1 MEITKIS
8 KLKNFGIFHDFTWK
22 AELSEFKKFNL
33 IYGWNRSGKT
43 TISRVLAS
51 CEKKSLYDKD
61 SFKQYP
67 ENGEF
72 EIKTSDNVSIKN
84 TDVSTNTLPIKVFN
98 QDFIDDNISF
108 DPSDSCNAIIYVSE
122 EDIESKK
129 QLEQLKIK
137 STKLGKDFE
146 DAKKNKTTKEEVKNN
161 FLTGLGREIAN
172 VLFDK
177 SYNKTRAE
185 NKIVSIGVDNF
196 TDKVLSDDD
205 KKKIEAISRSEAE
218 KEYPALSQLTLVNF
232 NLLFTRTK
240 SLLDKKVVSE
250 LLQRLKDPED
260 TDGGLDEELNNWVKH
275 GFDLHKSKNQF
286 KKCLFCEND
295 LSGNLFDS
303 LAKHFSKDY
312 EDLQNSISFLIKDLK
327 KEKLTP
333 IIEKNIELY
342 SDLRI
347 SYENNS
353 KQYNE
358 IVKRQNDW
366 LLQSETWLEQKYKNP
381 FDTDIPEMVKSPD
394 NFSESLNKKIDE
406 LNIVISSHND
416 RVKNHANEVKTAR
429 EKLELHSIA
438 VALSKQDYKKFEKD
452 LQEAETKEKEA
463 LGFIDKCN
471 TDISEL
477 EKKTSNI
484 GKAIK
489 EINKHLKEFFGRE
502 EIKLELD
509 TDKKGYII
517 NRDKQPA
524 KNLSEGEKTAIAFSY
539 FIVKVEE
546 KEFKIK
552 DGIIFIDDP
561 ISSFDSNF
569 IYHCFALISTH
580 FKEAG
585 QLFISTHNFQLFN
598 LAKEWFIN
606 KNNHVKKDNTKLR
619 ANSQKE
625 KPLPCEFYM
634 VENFTDSDIRKAKIV
649 ELDKTLRDY
658 KSEYHFLFSLLNKFK
673 DVDLNYAD
681 FYTIGNIARRFFDI
695 FADFKI
701 PDSRDQKQKME
712 TIVKE
717 LNENKEDSQK
727 ITDSDWNK
735 AYKLV
740 NEFSHNSDPTSTIE
754 HKDKSESKDAIK
766 ILLSIV
772 KESDPKH
779 FEILEKNLV

>member
-1 MEITKIS
+1 MITKIS
-8 KLKNFGIFHDFTWK
+8 KLKNFGIFYDFSWK
-22 AELSEFKKFNL
+22 TELLEFKKFNL

-43 TISRVLAS
+43 TVSRIFAS
-51 CEKKSLYDKD
+51 CEKKCVYDE
-61 SFKQYP
+61 FKFRQYP
-67 ENGEF
+67 EKGEF
-72 EIKTSDNVSIKN
+72 EIKTDDNATIKD
-84 TDVSTNTLPIKVFN
+84 TDVATNILPIKVFN

-108 DPSDSCNAIIYVSE
+108 DPSNSCNAIIYVSE

-129 QLEQLKIK
+129 LLEKLKIDRI
-137 STKLGKDFE
+137 TFGKDYE
-146 DAKKNKTTKEEVKNN
+146 NVKKDKATKEDLKSS

-177 SYNKTRAE
+177 SYNKTRVE
-185 NKIVSIGVDNF
+185 NKINSIGFDKF
-196 TDKVLSDDD
+196 TDKILSDDE
-205 KKKIEAISRSEAE
+205 KKKIETISKSEAE
-218 KEYPALSQLTLVNF
+218 KNQIIISELTFVNF
-232 NLLFTRTK
+232 SLFFTRVKT
-240 SLLDKKVVSE
+240 LLDKKVLSE
-250 LLQRLKDPED
+250 LLQRLKDPND
-260 TDGGLDEELNNWVKH
+260 VDGGLDEELNNWVKQ
-275 GFDLHKSKNQF
+275 GFDIHKSKNQF

-295 LSGNLFDS
+295 LSNNLFDS

-312 EDLQNSISFLIKDLK
+312 EDLQNSVEYLIKDLK
-327 KEKLTP
+327 KEKLTN
-333 IIEKNIELY
+333 ILEKNVELY
-342 SDLRI
+342 SDLR
-347 SYENNS
+347 SDYENNA

-358 IVKRQNDW
+358 IVKKQNDW
-366 LLQSETWLEQKYKNP
+366 LTQSEIWLEQKYKNP
-381 FDTDIPEMVKSPD
+381 FDTDIPEMVDPPE
-394 NFSESLNKKIDE
+394 NFSESLNKKINE
-406 LNIVISSHND
+406 LNIVISSHNE
-416 RVKNHANEVKTAR
+416 RVKNHTNEVKTAR

-438 VALSKQDYKKFEKD
+438 VALSKQDYSKFEKD
-452 LQEAETKEKEA
+452 LKEAEIKEKEV
-463 LGFIDKCN
+463 LGFVNKNN

-484 GKAIK
+484 GKAVK

-502 EIKLELD
+502 EIELELD
-509 TDKKGYII
+509 NDKKGYII
-517 NRDKQPA
+517 NRDGHPA

-580 FKEAG
+580 FKEVG

-606 KNNHVKKDNTKLR
+606 KNNHAKKDNVKLKI
-619 ANSQKE
+619 AGSAE
-625 KPLPCEFYM
+625 KPIPCEFYM
-634 VENFTDSDIRKAKIV
+634 VENFTDSNVRKAKIV
-649 ELDKTLRDY
+649 ELDKTLKNY
-658 KSEYHFLFSLLNKFK
+658 KSEYHFLFSRLNSFK
-673 DVDLNYAD
+673 DVDLDYAD

-717 LNENKEDSQK
+717 SNENKEEGKK

-766 ILLSIV
+766 ILLNIV